1 MRDKTI
7 CYCCGAECKA
17 WNDSGFMDC
26 CALCADQVLIIVGQP
41 PLGEENGYKYSGKYR
56 LALDAV
62 KAIYSIIWNPSSPK
76 KIIGKIPICKRCN
89 EPAEFAE
96 PSDDFTCYRC
106 SH

>member
-26 CALCADQVLIIVGQP
+26 CALCADQVLIIG
-41 PLGEENGYKYSGKYR
+41 
-56 LALDAV
+56 
-62 KAIYSIIWNPSSPK
+62 NPSSPK